1 MKKKNMDTD
10 KFPMDPKY
18 VKLDKGDSDEHIDV
32 ENSVTT
38 DPSVSGSNE
47 NLSDVV
53 PDSENEYSKENTSGD
68 DINVES
74 FKVKCLHTLKK
85 ACLLDKIIDKLYDSG
100 DLNDFMTFL
109 KLLSNGQLPH
119 DNIVVQLLFERA
131 KFQDCKN
138 TVGMRYHKVTKL
150 FWSIVYRLC
159 KGVGLKFFSGEKNW
173 GQVFRKETE
182 KSKYSPDKSKI
193 NFAVPDEKT
202 LRDMNHNLPKI
213 IPPGKIKCALNLLKG
228 KKDIVLMADGKMV
241 TNGLQSNFQGDM
253 DLFGHEIL
261 AKPNGSTRKTE

>member
-18 VKLDKGDSDEHIDV
+18 VKLDKGDSDEHIDA

-38 DPSVSGSNE
+38 DPSVSGSND
-47 NLSDVV
+47 NLSDVL
-53 PDSENEYSKENTSGD
+53 PDSENEYREENRSGD
-68 DINVES
+68 DMNVES

-85 ACLLDKIIDKLYDSG
+85 TCLLDKIIDKLYESG

-109 KLLSNGQLPH
+109 KLLSNGKLPH

-138 TVGMRYHKVTKL
+138 TVGMRYPKVMKL

-159 KGVGLKFFSGEKNW
+159 KGVGLKFF
-173 GQVFRKETE
+173 QVKRIGA
-182 KSKYSPDKSKI
+182 KY
-193 NFAVPDEKT
+193 F
-202 LRDMNHNLPKI
+202 
-213 IPPGKIKCALNLLKG
+213 G
-228 KKDIVLMADGKMV
+228 KKLKRANTVL
-241 TNGLQSNFQGDM
+241 TNQ
-253 DLFGHEIL
+253 
-261 AKPNGSTRKTE
+261 K